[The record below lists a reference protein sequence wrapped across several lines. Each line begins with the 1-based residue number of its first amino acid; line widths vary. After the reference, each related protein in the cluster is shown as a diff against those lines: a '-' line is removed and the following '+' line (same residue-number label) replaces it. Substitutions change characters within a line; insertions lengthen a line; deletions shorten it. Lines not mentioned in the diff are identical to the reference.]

1 MYITIFCCTLDIN
14 NTLSN
19 NITNS
24 DSDDIG
30 RSTNNSSGDGRV
42 FPEVIAAMLL
52 MIFIIGIVITSIII
66 RFITKRKS
74 ISRSQQTARITIA
87 ANPQISANYTYKSI
101 PPQSPTAQQH
111 TLSTTICEETKDD
124 QQSAICYAFHHDNEY
139 TTAESTSNPS
149 ALPDKPQLPTVNS
162 SYHNKADSAYITPD
176 GSTNSQSISVD
187 GNLSIPQHDHCPTV
201 STGAFI

>member
-1 MYITIFCCTLDIN
+1 M
-14 NTLSN
+14 SN
-19 NITNS
+19 NSTNS
-24 DSDDIG
+24 DSDDSG
-30 RSTNNSSGDGRV
+30 RSTDNSNGDGRV

-66 RFITKRKS
+66 RLIKKRKS
-74 ISRSQQTARITIA
+74 ISQSQQTARITIA
-87 ANPQISANYTYKSI
+87 TNPQISANYTYKSI
-101 PPQSPTAQQH
+101 PPQSPTYNHSPNYTQQH

-139 TTAESTSNPS
+139 ITAESTSNPS
-149 ALPDKPQLPTVNS
+149 ALPDKPQLPIVNS
-162 SYHNKADSAYITPD
+162 SYHNKADSAYINPD

-187 GNLSIPQHDHCPTV
+187 GNLSFPQHEHCPAI